1 MARRAEPP
9 TLARERQQILVIAAV
24 AAHAGE
30 PLGKIPAIHELS
42 DDLRNDCAQE
52 PVFALV
58 DLGVDGLERLKVRVE
73 APP

>member
-1 MARRAEPP
+1 V
-9 TLARERQQILVIAAV
+9 LAVF

-30 PLGKIPAIHELS
+30 ALGEIPAAHELS
-42 DDLRNDCAQE
+42 DDLRNDRAQE

-58 DLGVDGLERLKVRVE
+58 DLGVDVPERVKVRVE